1 MVDYPKRKVDLS
13 SLCIVRAKVE
23 DADEIFQ
30 VVSDAY
36 IIEVGTEGVAFKKKN
51 RYLSVEAAKID
62 IQRASESAE
71 GQEKPDSIYLLAREG
86 GPEGKIVSTVRGVIQ
101 TEEDGELV
109 CEVGPL
115 AVSPQI

>member
-1 MVDYPKRKVDLS
+1 MVDDPKRKVDLA

-23 DADEIFQ
+23 DAEEMFQ

-62 IQRASESAE
+62 ILRATESAE
-71 GQEKPDSIYLLAREG
+71 GQEKPDSIYLVAREG
-86 GPEGKIVSTVRGVIQ
+86 GPDGKIVSCIRGVIQ

-109 CEVGPL
+109 CEAGPI
-115 AVSPQI
+115 AVSP